1 MFAEFIN
8 TYGVQIMYAI
18 ITAVAG
24 YVGIVVKNLVTKY
37 LNDKTKKAV
46 AKNAVQF
53 VEQVYKNL
61 HGEEKL
67 KEALAAASEMLA
79 EKGITITDLELRVLV
94 EAAVAEFN
102 KAFEKRLRQKILNEK
117 GEAKCLPNF
126 LFYTT
131 NPAKPFLYLGV

>member
-8 TYGVQIMYAI
+8 TYGTQILYAI
-18 ITAVAG
+18 ITAIAG

-37 LNDKTKKAV
+37 INDKTKKSV
-46 AKNAVQF
+46 AKSAVQF
-53 VEQVYKNL
+53 VEQVYKDL

-67 KEALAAASEMLA
+67 AEALVAASEMLA

-102 KAFEKRLRQKILNEK
+102 KAFEKK
-117 GEAKCLPNF
+117 
-126 LFYTT
+126 TT
-131 NPAKPFLYLGV
+131 

>member
-18 ITAVAG
+18 ITAIAG
-24 YVGIVVKNLVTKY
+24 YVGIVAKNLVTKY
-37 LNDKTKKAV
+37 LNDKIKKAV

-67 KEALAAASEMLA
+67 AEALGAAAEMLA

-102 KAFEKRLRQKILNEK
+102 KAFEKKAEEQN
-117 GEAKCLPNF
+117 NM
-126 LFYTT
+126 
-131 NPAKPFLYLGV
+131 

>member
-18 ITAVAG
+18 ITAIAG
-24 YVGIVVKNLVTKY
+24 YIGIVVKNLVTKY
-37 LNDKTKKAV
+37 INDKTKKEV
-46 AKNAVQF
+46 ATNAVKF

-67 KEALAAASEMLA
+67 EEALVAASEMLA
-79 EKGITITDLELRVLV
+79 DKGITITGLELRVLV

-102 KAFEKRLRQKILNEK
+102 KAFAEKA
-117 GEAKCLPNF
+117 EA
-126 LFYTT
+126 
-131 NPAKPFLYLGV
+131 